1 MDTVRLKQFVET
13 FWDASILPSI
23 TDYIRI
29 PNKSPAFD
37 AKWVEHGYMEQA
49 VRLME
54 AWARPQ
60 VEALPGEL
68 GRNRARDGRGAPED
82 EDRRHQPPLTR
93 PSRRASDD
101 ESTPRGSR
109 RALIA
114 RNSSRRGYM
123 ARTASGV
130 VVASLAR

>member
-1 MDTVRLKQFVET
+1 MSLHVEGVDEVHAGG
-13 FWDASILPSI
+13 DAVPKTEIGGDGRELGGVAS
-23 TDYIRI
+23 R
-29 PNKSPAFD
+29 
-37 AKWVEHGYMEQA
+37 Q
-49 VRLME
+49 R
-54 AWARPQ
+54 Q
-60 VEALPGEL
+60 VEALLGEL
-68 GRNRARDGRGAPED
+68 GRNRARDGRGATED
-82 EDRRHQPPLTR
+82 EDGRHQPPLTR
-93 PSRRASDD
+93 PSRRASDE